1 MHSTEIAEVAAS
13 IGAAPVSWVA
23 ATQDQTYL
31 NLGDA
36 LSPLMVAMLSGLPI
50 FHEAH
55 RSDLPRLAAVGTI
68 AHSFEKGSVSV
79 WGTGTS
85 ANRNPLHHGDKIPF
99 VPSADTAYKV
109 YATRGPVTRAILKE
123 ENAVGPAAFG
133 DPVWALPRFYA
144 PKIEKKYD
152 LGVIVHLSDLVDRS
166 LDAQPKPEMLRYE
179 IPEEF
184 EGRIKI
190 INTVTDV
197 SLTAMKDR
205 LDEILSCRRLV
216 STSLHGLVFAESY
229 GIPCLYFAPR
239 GAEGKGL
246 QTRPMDPNDGYDL
259 RITDLYLGVGR
270 TSIPIYH
277 QPRRQR
283 TDWAKLMAAIDTAWE
298 PIDFDLDPLL
308 EAFPLPY
315 APISAEPG
323 KTIFDHPAIKAVP
336 LRHGQ
341 PSPARDLLR
350 TLWRKKMAGAAR

>member
-1 MHSTEIAEVAAS
+1 MKSTEIAEVAAS

-23 ATQDQTYL
+23 AGRDQTYL

-36 LSPLMVAMLSGLPI
+36 LSPVMVAMLSGLPI
-50 FHEAH
+50 VHEAH
-55 RSDLPRLAAVGTI
+55 RSELPRLAAVGTI
-68 AHSFEKGSVSV
+68 AHSFENGSVSV

-99 VPSADTAYKV
+99 VPDAGTAYKV
-109 YATRGPVTRAILKE
+109 YATRGPVTRAILGE
-123 ENAVGPAAFG
+123 QNAVGPAAFG
-133 DPVWALPRFYA
+133 DPVWALPRFYN

-152 LGVIVHLSDLVDRS
+152 LGVIVHLADLVDRS
-166 LDAQPKPEMLRYE
+166 LTTGPKPEMVRYAV
-179 IPEEF
+179 PEEF
-184 EGRIKI
+184 EGRVKI
-190 INTVTDV
+190 ITTVTDV
-197 SLTAMKDR
+197 SIEAMKDR
-205 LDEILSCRRLV
+205 IDEILSCRRLV

-270 TSIPIYH
+270 KSIPIYH
-277 QPRRQR
+277 QARRKE
-283 TDWAKLMAAIDTAWE
+283 TDWAKLIAAIDKAWE

-315 APISAEPG
+315 APIAARSGE
-323 KTIFDHPAIKAVP
+323 TIFDHPAIKAVP
-336 LRHGQ
+336 LRHGAR
-341 PSPARDLLR
+341 SPALDALR
-350 TLWRKKMAGAAR
+350 SLWRPKAKAPTR